1 MVMDKRVVLERLIEE
16 NNGYLL
22 TSMAIEKD
30 ITKPFLSRYVKE
42 MRMEKVARGVY
53 ITDDVWPD
61 ELFVMQVR
69 SSAVIFSGET
79 ALFLHGLLDR
89 EYSEISVTVPTG
101 YNASHLKMDNVQVRY
116 VAKEIYELGV
126 CEVISSSGNRVRV
139 YDKERSICNLIM
151 DRNKVEV
158 QNFQTAIK
166 EYMSLKDKKISR
178 LIEYAEKLRIR
189 DEVMKYVEVLV

>member
-1 MVMDKRVVLERLIEE
+1 MDKRIVLERLIEE

-22 TSMAIEKD
+22 TSMAVENKV
-30 ITKPFLSRYVKE
+30 TKPFLARYVKE
-42 MRMEKVARGVY
+42 MEMEKVARGVY

-61 ELFVMQVR
+61 ELYIMQVR

-79 ALFLHGLLDR
+79 ALFLHCLLDR

-101 YNASHLKMDNVQVRY
+101 YNASHLKADNVQVRY
-116 VAKEIYELGV
+116 APKETYALGV
-126 CEVISSSGNRVRV
+126 CEVASSSGNKVRV

-151 DRNKVEV
+151 ERNKVEV

-166 EYMSLKDKKISR
+166 EYMALKDKKISR
-178 LIEYAEKLRIR
+178 LIEYAEKLGIR

>member
-1 MVMDKRVVLERLIEE
+1 MDKRMVLNNLIEE

-22 TSMAIEKD
+22 TCMAVERD
-30 ITKPFLSRYVKE
+30 ITKPFLAKYVKE
-42 MRMEKVARGVY
+42 TKMEKVARGVY

-61 ELFVMQVR
+61 ELFIMQVR
-69 SSAVIFSGET
+69 SSAVIFCGET

-89 EYSEISVTVPTG
+89 EYSEISITVPTG
-101 YNASHLKMDNVQVRY
+101 YNASHLKDNNVKIRY
-116 VAKEIYELGV
+116 APKESYELGV
-126 CEVISSSGNRVRV
+126 CEVASSSGNKVRV

-151 DRNKVEV
+151 ERNKIEV

-178 LIEYAEKLRIR
+178 LMEYAEKLRIR

>member
-1 MVMDKRVVLERLIEE
+1 MDKRIVLERLIEE

-22 TSMAIEKD
+22 TSMAVENNV
-30 ITKPFLSRYVKE
+30 TKPFLARYVKE
-42 MRMEKVARGVY
+42 MGMEKVARGIF

-61 ELFVMQVR
+61 ELFIMQVR

-89 EYSEISVTVPTG
+89 EYTEINVTVPTG
-101 YNASHLKMDNVQVRY
+101 YNASHLKKDNVQIRY
-116 VAKEIYELGV
+116 APKETYKLGV
-126 CEVISSSGNRVRV
+126 CEVVSGSGNMVRV

-151 DRNKVEV
+151 ERNKVEV

-178 LIEYAEKLRIR
+178 LIEYAEKLGIR